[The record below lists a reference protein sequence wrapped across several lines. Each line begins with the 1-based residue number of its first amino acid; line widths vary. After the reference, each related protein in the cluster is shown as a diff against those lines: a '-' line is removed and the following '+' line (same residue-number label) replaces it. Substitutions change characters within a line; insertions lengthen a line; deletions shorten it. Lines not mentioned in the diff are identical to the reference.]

1 MLKIFKWD
9 FCFCYYDNIENSFV
23 PETNLGKA
31 ILLYKDENKFIVSSE
46 IRALTEIFDNK
57 LNLSRVKLYLTKSF
71 YDHGVHTFYENIK
84 QLEPGNFI
92 KFSLTNNNFY
102 IKKY

>member
-1 MLKIFKWD
+1 MKI
-9 FCFCYYDNIENSFV
+9 
-23 PETNLGKA
+23 NLLSA
-31 ILLYKDENKFIVSSE
+31 QRLE
-46 IRALTEIFDNK
+46 LTEIFDNK

-102 IKKY
+102 IKKYWEIKNDNKNKIIFH